1 MLLGCLKSLLCKACF
16 RVLHFYYYYYY
27 YLLDQCM
34 NLCQFIVSVEGLK
47 TDKGFY
53 NLSNVP

>member
-1 MLLGCLKSLLCKACF
+1 
-16 RVLHFYYYYYY
+16 
-27 YLLDQCM
+27 M

-53 NLSNVP
+53 NLSNVPWTSNQMNPTPLHISSTKCVHFPVNRPNKGKMQ